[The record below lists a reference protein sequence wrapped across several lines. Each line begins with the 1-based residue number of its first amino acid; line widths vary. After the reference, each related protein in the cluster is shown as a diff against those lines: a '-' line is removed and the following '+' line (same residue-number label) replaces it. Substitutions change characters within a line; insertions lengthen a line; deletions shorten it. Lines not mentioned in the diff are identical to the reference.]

1 MVVEIE
7 YLATVGME
15 MERWVVQ
22 VDETHHSRCVVGAC
36 KCVVVSVQIAENVDN
51 NLK

>member
-22 VDETHHSRCVVGAC
+22 VDETHHSRCVVGAS
-36 KCVVVSVQIAENVDN
+36 KWGFEAVQITENVEN

>member
-7 YLATVGME
+7 YLAKVGME
-15 MERWVVQ
+15 TERWVVQ

-36 KCVVVSVQIAENVDN
+36 KLMFEAVQTAENVEN